1 MYFLAR
7 SQFPLSYMGRFWHC
21 RSMKHIHAS
30 LPPIA
35 ALIRKRFVAFSH
47 AWRLTFVTLSAA
59 LALTACTTISVATN
73 SDSAPPA
80 TAQEALR
87 PYYAGL
93 TSKLPVAPPNASL
106 ASDTVLTRIAF
117 GSCVNENRSMAFWD
131 VIAAQKPQAFLLIGD
146 NVYGDTRATNG
157 ADIPTL
163 TASYRKLSARQEF
176 DRFRRSVPMMTTWDD
191 HDFGANDAGGSFAFK
206 EYAEDVYESY
216 WGSSDEVKSRPG
228 VYESRIVGPAGKRV
242 QFIILDSRFFR
253 SDLVAMPY
261 RDPAPALGWYIPNTD
276 PKATLLGDAQWTWL
290 EQELTKPA
298 DLRFIVSSIQL
309 ITSAHNYESWANFP
323 KERERFYGLLAA
335 KGVNNAVLL
344 TGDRHSGGFYK
355 ADVPGVKSPLWEITS
370 SSLNFA
376 FGKGDDRAREP
387 DPSRTGGLWGIPNF
401 SVIDIDWT
409 SKKVKFSL
417 RRDDNSVIEE
427 QEISPF

>member
-1 MYFLAR
+1 M
-7 SQFPLSYMGRFWHC
+7 
-21 RSMKHIHAS
+21 MKFHS
-30 LPPIA
+30 PDSIA
-35 ALIRKRFVAFSH
+35 AAPIRKRFIAFSR
-47 AWRLTFVTLSAA
+47 AQRLTFVTLSAA
-59 LALTACTTISVATN
+59 LALTACATTPVATN
-73 SDSAPPA
+73 TDSAAPT

-131 VIAAQKPQAFLLIGD
+131 VIAEQKPQAFLLIGD
-146 NVYGDTRATNG
+146 NVYGDTRATNS

-191 HDFGANDAGGSFAFK
+191 HDLGANDAGGSFAFK

-228 VYESRIVGPAGKRV
+228 VYESRIVGPEGKRV

-261 RDPAPALGWYIPNTD
+261 RDPAPALGWYIANTD
-276 PKATLLGDAQWTWL
+276 SKATLLGDAQWQWL
-290 EQELTKPA
+290 EQELAKPA

-323 KERERFYGLLAA
+323 KERNRFYGLLAA

-344 TGDRHSGGFYK
+344 TGDRHAGGFYK
-355 ADVPGVKSPLWEITS
+355 TDVAGLKSPLWEITS

-387 DPSRTGGLWGIPNF
+387 DPARTGGLWGIPNF
-401 SVIDIDWT
+401 SVIDIDWA

-427 QEISPF
+427 QEISPI

>member
-1 MYFLAR
+1 MHNSYFTHCLAAFLCRLSYPRHRGGSGLYFLRIAP
-7 SQFPLSYMGRFWHC
+7 FLLLAAC
-21 RSMKHIHAS
+21 AS
-30 LPPIA
+30 TVPIA
-35 ALIRKRFVAFSH
+35 TESYPSPV
-47 AWRLTFVTLSAA
+47 
-59 LALTACTTISVATN
+59 
-73 SDSAPPA
+73 

-93 TSKLPVAPPNASL
+93 TGNLPVAPPNASL

-146 NVYGDTRATNG
+146 NVYGDTRATNS

-176 DRFRRSVPMMTTWDD
+176 DRFRRNVPMMTTWDD
-191 HDFGANDAGGSFAFK
+191 HDYGANDAGGSFAFK

-216 WGSSDEVKSRPG
+216 WGASDEVKSRPG
-228 VYESRIVGPAGKRV
+228 VYESRIVGPVGKRV

-261 RDPAPALGWYIPNTD
+261 RDPAPALGWYIANTD
-276 PKATLLGDAQWTWL
+276 SAATLLGDAQWMWL

-323 KERERFYGLLAA
+323 KERERFYALLAA
-335 KGVNNAVLL
+335 KRVNNAVLL
-344 TGDRHSGGFYK
+344 TGDRHAGGFYK
-355 ADVPGVKSPLWEITS
+355 TDVAGLNKPLWEITS

-376 FGKGDDRAREP
+376 FGKGDDGAREP
-387 DPSRTGGLWGIPNF
+387 DPARTGGLWGIPNF
-401 SVIDIDWT
+401 SVMDIDWAG
-409 SKKVKFSL
+409 KKVKFSL

-427 QEISPF
+427 QEISPIG

>member
-1 MYFLAR
+1 MLWQYR
-7 SQFPLSYMGRFWHC
+7 VMKRVLSAITLVALSAC
-21 RSMKHIHAS
+21 ATT
-30 LPPIA
+30 PPPTIA
-35 ALIRKRFVAFSH
+35 AAS
-47 AWRLTFVTLSAA
+47 
-59 LALTACTTISVATN
+59 
-73 SDSAPPA
+73 PPG

-87 PYYAGL
+87 PYYAAL
-93 TSKLPVAPPNASL
+93 TNKLPVAPPNASL
-106 ASDTVLTRIAF
+106 AADTVLTRIAF

-146 NVYGDTRATNG
+146 NVYGDTRATWS

-206 EYAEDVYESY
+206 EYAEDIYESY
-216 WGSSDEVKSRPG
+216 WGSSEEVKSRPG
-228 VYESRIVGPAGKRV
+228 VYESRIVGPEGKRV
-242 QFIILDSRFFR
+242 QFILLDSRFFR

-261 RDPAPALGWYIPNTD
+261 RDPGPALGWYIPNTD
-276 PKATLLGDAQWTWL
+276 AKATVLGDAQWQWL
-290 EQELTKPA
+290 EQELAKPA
-298 DLRFIVSSIQL
+298 DLRLIVSSIQM

-323 KERERFYGLLAA
+323 KERERFYSLLAA

-344 TGDRHSGGFYK
+344 TGDRHAGAFYK
-355 ADVPGVKSPLWEITS
+355 TEVAGLTAPLWEITS

-387 DPSRTGGLWGIPNF
+387 DATRTGGLWGIPNF
-401 SVIDIDWT
+401 SIIDIDWA

-427 QEISPF
+427 QEITPIG

>member
-1 MYFLAR
+1 M
-7 SQFPLSYMGRFWHC
+7 
-21 RSMKHIHAS
+21 
-30 LPPIA
+30 
-35 ALIRKRFVAFSH
+35 KRFVSL
-47 AWRLTFVTLSAA
+47 LTLVALSACA
-59 LALTACTTISVATN
+59 TTPPPPVETTT
-73 SDSAPPA
+73 PPA

-87 PYYAGL
+87 PFYAGL
-93 TSKLPVAPPNASL
+93 ASKLPVAPPNASL
-106 ASDTVLTRIAF
+106 AADTVLTRIAF

-131 VIAAQKPQAFLLIGD
+131 VIAAQSPQAFLLIGD
-146 NVYGDTRATNG
+146 NVYGDTRTTNS

-191 HDFGANDAGGSFAFK
+191 HDLGANDAGGSFAFK

-216 WGSSDEVKSRPG
+216 WGASDEVKARPG
-228 VYESRIVGPAGKRV
+228 VYESRMVGPAGKRV

-253 SDLVAMPY
+253 SDLVAMPL
-261 RDPAPALGWYIPNTD
+261 RDPGPPLGWYIPNTD
-276 PKATLLGDAQWTWL
+276 AGATLLGDAQWQWL
-290 EQELTKPA
+290 EQELAKPA

-344 TGDRHSGGFYK
+344 TGDRHAGGFYK
-355 ADVPGVKSPLWEITS
+355 TDVAGLKTPLWEITS

-387 DPSRTGGLWGIPNF
+387 DPARTGGLWSVPNF
-401 SVIDIDWT
+401 SVIDIDWAG
-409 SKKVKFSL
+409 KKVKFSL

-427 QEISPF
+427 QEISPMG

>member
-1 MYFLAR
+1 MTKTT
-7 SQFPLSYMGRFWHC
+7 RF
-21 RSMKHIHAS
+21 AS
-30 LPPIA
+30 LLAIVKPHMIGKKYVRFTINFGRIA
-35 ALIRKRFVAFSH
+35 PFFLLAACATTAPVSSESVVA
-47 AWRLTFVTLSAA
+47 
-59 LALTACTTISVATN
+59 
-73 SDSAPPA
+73 PA

-87 PYYAGL
+87 PYYASLKG
-93 TSKLPVAPPNASL
+93 TLPVAPPNASL

-146 NVYGDTRATNG
+146 NVYGDTRTTNS

-191 HDFGANDAGGSFAFK
+191 HDLGANDAGGSFAFK
-206 EYAEDVYESY
+206 EYAEKAYEAY
-216 WGSSDEVKSRPG
+216 WGASDDVKSRPG
-228 VYESRIVGPAGKRV
+228 VYESRILGPAGKRV

-261 RDPAPALGWYIPNTD
+261 RDPGPPLGWYIANTD
-276 PKATLLGDAQWTWL
+276 PKATLLGDAQWQWL
-290 EQELTKPA
+290 EQELAKPA
-298 DLRFIVSSIQL
+298 DLRLIVSSIQL

-323 KERERFYGLLAA
+323 KERERFYGMLSA

-344 TGDRHSGGFYK
+344 TGDRHAGGFYK
-355 ADVPGVKSPLWEITS
+355 TDVAGLKAPLWEITS

-387 DPSRTGGLWGIPNF
+387 DPVRTGGLWSVPNF
-401 SVIDIDWT
+401 SVIDIDWD

-427 QEISPF
+427 QEISPIG

>member
-1 MYFLAR
+1 
-7 SQFPLSYMGRFWHC
+7 
-21 RSMKHIHAS
+21 MKRIVS
-30 LPPIA
+30 L
-35 ALIRKRFVAFSH
+35 LTLVA
-47 AWRLTFVTLSAA
+47 LSACA
-59 LALTACTTISVATN
+59 TTPPPPVETTT
-73 SDSAPPA
+73 PPA

-87 PYYAGL
+87 PFYAGL
-93 TSKLPVAPPNASL
+93 ASKLPVAPPNASL
-106 ASDTVLTRIAF
+106 AADTVLTRIAF

-131 VIAAQKPQAFLLIGD
+131 VIAAQSPQAFLLIGD
-146 NVYGDTRATNG
+146 NVYGDTRTTNS

-191 HDFGANDAGGSFAFK
+191 HDLGANDAGGSFAFK

-216 WGSSDEVKSRPG
+216 WGASDEVKARPG
-228 VYESRIVGPAGKRV
+228 VYESRMVGPAGKRV

-261 RDPAPALGWYIPNTD
+261 RDPGPPLGWYIPNTD
-276 PKATLLGDAQWTWL
+276 AGATLLGDAQWQWL
-290 EQELTKPA
+290 EQELAKPA

-344 TGDRHSGGFYK
+344 TGDRHAGGFYK
-355 ADVPGVKSPLWEITS
+355 TDVAGLKTPLWEITS

-387 DPSRTGGLWGIPNF
+387 DSARTGGLWSVPNF
-401 SVIDIDWT
+401 SVIDIDWAG
-409 SKKVKFSL
+409 KKVKFSL

-427 QEISPF
+427 QEISPMG

>member
-1 MYFLAR
+1 MIISTLHCPLRPWFANQWHALKNVRFTINFGRILPFFL
-7 SQFPLSYMGRFWHC
+7 LS
-21 RSMKHIHAS
+21 
-30 LPPIA
+30 
-35 ALIRKRFVAFSH
+35 
-47 AWRLTFVTLSAA
+47 
-59 LALTACTTISVATN
+59 ACTTIAPVATE
-73 SDSAPPA
+73 SATPPA

-87 PYYAGL
+87 SYYAGL
-93 TSKLPVAPPNASL
+93 TNKLPVAPPNASL

-146 NVYGDTRATNG
+146 NVYGDTRTTNS

-176 DRFRRSVPMMTTWDD
+176 DRFRRAVPMMTTWDD
-191 HDFGANDAGGSFAFK
+191 HDLGANDAGGSFAFK

-216 WGSSDEVKSRPG
+216 WSSSAEVKSRPG
-228 VYESRIVGPAGKRV
+228 VYESRIVGPAGRRV

-276 PKATLLGDAQWTWL
+276 AKATLLGDAQWQWL
-290 EQELTKPA
+290 EQELAKPA
-298 DLRFIVSSIQL
+298 ELRLIVSSIQL

-355 ADVPGVKSPLWEITS
+355 TDVAGLNAPLWEITS

-376 FGKGDDRAREP
+376 FGKGDDGAREP
-387 DPSRTGGLWGIPNF
+387 DKARTGGLWSVPNF
-401 SVIDIDWT
+401 SVIDIDWA

-417 RRDDNSVIEE
+417 RRDDNTVIEE
-427 QEISPF
+427 QEISPIG

>member
-1 MYFLAR
+1 MPA
-7 SQFPLSYMGRFWHC
+7 
-21 RSMKHIHAS
+21 
-30 LPPIA
+30 
-35 ALIRKRFVAFSH
+35 
-47 AWRLTFVTLSAA
+47 VTAES
-59 LALTACTTISVATN
+59 S
-73 SDSAPPA
+73 SPPA
-80 TAQEALR
+80 SAQEALR

-93 TSKLPVAPPNASL
+93 TAKLPVAPPNASL
-106 ASDTVLTRIAF
+106 AADTVLTRIAF

-146 NVYGDTRATNG
+146 NVYGDTRSTNS

-191 HDFGANDAGGSFAFK
+191 HDLGANDAGGSFAFK

-253 SDLVAMPY
+253 TDLVSMPY
-261 RDPAPALGWYIPNTD
+261 REPAPALGWYIPNTD
-276 PKATLLGDAQWTWL
+276 PKATLLGDAQWQWL
-290 EQELTKPA
+290 EQELAKPA

-323 KERERFYGLLAA
+323 KERDRFYGLLAA
-335 KGVNNAVLL
+335 KGINNAMLL
-344 TGDRHSGGFYK
+344 TGDRHAGGFYK
-355 ADVPGVKSPLWEITS
+355 ADVAGLKTPLWEITS

-376 FGKGDDRAREP
+376 FGKGDGGDKEP
-387 DPSRTGGLWGIPNF
+387 DPARTGGLWGIPNF
-401 SVIDIDWT
+401 SVIDIDWA

-427 QEISPF
+427 QEITPIG

>member
-1 MYFLAR
+1 MPNSYFTRRLAAPTLKLTHPLIRGGSGFYFLRIA
-7 SQFPLSYMGRFWHC
+7 PLLLLAACVTTPPVAPES
-21 RSMKHIHAS
+21 S
-30 LPPIA
+30 L
-35 ALIRKRFVAFSH
+35 S
-47 AWRLTFVTLSAA
+47 
-59 LALTACTTISVATN
+59 
-73 SDSAPPA
+73 PA

-106 ASDTVLTRIAF
+106 AQDTVLTRIAF
-117 GSCVNENRSMAFWD
+117 GSCVNENRPMAFWD

-206 EYAEDVYESY
+206 EYAEKAYESY
-216 WGSSDEVKSRPG
+216 WGSSDEVKSRAG
-228 VYESRIVGPAGKRV
+228 VYESRIVGPAGKQV

-261 RDPAPALGWYIPNTD
+261 RDPGPALGWYIANTD
-276 PKATLLGDAQWTWL
+276 PKATLLGDAQWQWL
-290 EQELTKPA
+290 EQELVKPA

-309 ITSAHNYESWANFP
+309 ITSAHGYESWANFP
-323 KERERFYGLLAA
+323 KERDRFYGLLAA

-344 TGDRHSGGFYK
+344 TGDRHAGGFYK
-355 ADVPGVKSPLWEITS
+355 TNVPGMKAPLWEVTS

-376 FGKGDDRAREP
+376 FGKGDDGAREP
-387 DPSRTGGLWGIPNF
+387 DPARTGGLWSVPNF
-401 SVIDIDWT
+401 SVIDIDWAV
-409 SKKVKFSL
+409 KKVKFSL

-427 QEISPF
+427 QEISPFG